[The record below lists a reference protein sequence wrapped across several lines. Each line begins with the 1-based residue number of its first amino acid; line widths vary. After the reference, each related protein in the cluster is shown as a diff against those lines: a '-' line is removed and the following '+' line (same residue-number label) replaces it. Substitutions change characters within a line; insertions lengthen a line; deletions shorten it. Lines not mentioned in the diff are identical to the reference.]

1 MRCPHCDH
9 ENPADQK
16 FCGSCGTRLVA
27 PCVACGTPNPPGQK
41 FCGDCGAP
49 LGPAP
54 PGQKFGSPD
63 AYTPKYLADR
73 ILTSK
78 TALEGER
85 KQVTVLFV
93 DVSGFTSLSERLDP
107 EDVHRL
113 MTRAFELM
121 LAEAALRQSL
131 SIGQV
136 IGNPTQLWK
145 TYVATGRL
153 HEARGKREDA
163 RAAYR
168 AADDVLEGIARSLEH
183 PALREPGERPLPSRR
198 SRAAPTRF

>member
-1 MRCPHCDH
+1 MKCRRCQHDNDRP
-9 ENPADQK
+9 NAK
-16 FCGSCGTRLVA
+16 FCENCGAAMALVCASCGADVSPTA
-27 PCVACGTPNPPGQK
+27 K
-41 FCGDCGAP
+41 FCAECGRPIA
-49 LGPAP
+49 PAP
-54 PGQKFGSPD
+54 AGFTSPET
-63 AYTPKYLADR
+63 YTPKYLADR